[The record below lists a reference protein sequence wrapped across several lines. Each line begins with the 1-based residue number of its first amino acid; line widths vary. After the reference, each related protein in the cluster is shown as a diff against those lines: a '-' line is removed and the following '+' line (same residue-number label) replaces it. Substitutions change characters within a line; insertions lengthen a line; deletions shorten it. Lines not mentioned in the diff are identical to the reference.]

1 MNDMK
6 TIKHILLLTF
16 AAFAL
21 TNCADEAS
29 YVPGEKENPDN
40 FGVYF
45 PEQTVSTTVEVDPKA
60 ETKVTFKVARK
71 RTDEAIIVPFNVDSE
86 NKDIFTISPI
96 AFKQGAAETNVTVKF
111 DKAEVGTT
119 YKCTISIDDPEYVSL
134 YGTNATS
141 LSFSVVRAGWE
152 LVKQVDE

>member
-45 PEQTVSTTVEVDPKA
+45 PEQTVEKHRHLANCGEP
-60 ETKVTFKVARK
+60 R
-71 RTDEAIIVPFNVDSE
+71 
-86 NKDIFTISPI
+86 
-96 AFKQGAAETNVTVKF
+96 
-111 DKAEVGTT
+111 
-119 YKCTISIDDPEYVSL
+119 
-134 YGTNATS
+134 
-141 LSFSVVRAGWE
+141 
-152 LVKQVDE
+152 